1 MKTTMMAILVGAS
14 LLVACGDNG
23 NNNGNPDLAVGNQP
37 GDMAHAGASFDM
49 EQPPCVMNPVSGV
62 DFLNACTDA
71 QPGDPAK
78 DYPYFPMLAPAG
90 MLPPLQ

>member
-14 LLVACGDNG
+14 LLVACGG
-23 NNNGNPDLAVGNQP
+23 SSNNNNSP
-37 GDMAHAGASFDM
+37 DMAMNNNLPDMSGPKFDM
-49 EQPPCVMNPVSGV
+49 EQPPCIMNPVSGV

-71 QPGDPAK
+71 QSGDPAK
-78 DYPYFPMLAPAG
+78 DYPYFPMLAPGG